1 MAEKIL
7 EMKGITKTFPGVIAN
22 DNVNL
27 ELYAGEIHAL
37 LGENGAGKSTLM
49 NVLTGIYKP
58 EYGEIYHKGKL
69 ISISSPKHAVA
80 IGVGMVHQHFRLIAP
95 LSVAENVMLTSG
107 KCPTIIKEKEMNEAV
122 RKCSEEFGLGLA
134 PEAKI
139 WQLSVGEQQRVEIV
153 KLLYRGAEILILDEP
168 TAVLT
173 PQESIEMFK
182 TLRRMADSGKAVVFI
197 SHKMNEVMENADR
210 ITVLRGGK
218 TIATVTKDEANRE
231 DLTLMMVGHELKKQT
246 DRERGNYGEVILEGT
261 DLCCVNDRGLNALKH
276 VNINLHK
283 GEILGIAGVAGNG
296 QKMLAEVITGLRPLT
311 AGKLVFKGDDVTN
324 ASIKVRKEK
333 GISFVPEDRLGMGL
347 VPALNLMD
355 NLILKDYYHE
365 RFSNKSILKKDEIRK
380 ATEECVAKYNIK
392 NAGIERPVRL
402 MSGGNQ
408 QKLLVAREVSGNA
421 DLLVVA
427 YPVRGLDIGAID
439 AIHEI
444 MLEEKAKGTAIL
456 MISEDLDEVF
466 EMSDNIAVLF
476 DGYMSEKIDPRK
488 TNRIEIGKLMAGEGL
503 GDEEPA
509 SSAAAEA
516 AAVIEEAVEINT
528 AEAEEAAEKKEVG
541 ADE

>member
-58 EYGEIYHKGKL
+58 DYGEIYHKGKL
-69 ISISSPKHAVA
+69 IDISSPKQAVA

-107 KCPTIIKEKEMNEAV
+107 KCPTIINEKEMNEAV
-122 RKCSEEFGLGLA
+122 RQCSEEFGLQLS

-218 TIATVTKDEANRE
+218 TIATVTKAEANRE
-231 DLTLMMVGHELKKQT
+231 DLTLMMVGHDLKKPSE
-246 DRERGNYGEVILEGT
+246 REIGNYGEVILEGT
-261 DLCCVNDRGLNALKH
+261 DLCCNNDRGLSALKH

-296 QKMLAEVITGLRPLT
+296 QRMIAEVITGLRPLT
-311 AGKLVFKGDDVTN
+311 AGKLVFKGTDVTK
-324 ASIKVRKEK
+324 ASIKERKEK
-333 GISFVPEDRLGMGL
+333 GIAFVPEDRLGMGL

-355 NLILKDYYHE
+355 NLILKEYYHP
-365 RFSNKSILKKDEIRK
+365 RYSNKSILKRDEIRK
-380 ATEECVAKYNIK
+380 ATEECVKKYNIK

-408 QKLLVAREVSGNA
+408 QKLLVAREVSGDA

-476 DGYMSEKIDPRK
+476 DGYMSEKIDPRT

-503 GDEEPA
+503 G
-509 SSAAAEA
+509 
-516 AAVIEEAVEINT
+516 
-528 AEAEEAAEKKEVG
+528 EEAAHAVVNAAGAIEEGLEKEAKIAVEAAKEAGVSG
-541 ADE
+541 HE

>member
-58 EYGEIYHKGKL
+58 DSGEIYHKGQPVE
-69 ISISSPKHAVA
+69 IASPKQAVN
-80 IGVGMVHQHFRLIAP
+80 IGIGMVHQHFRLIAP

-107 KCPTIIKEKEMNEAV
+107 KCPTRLNTKQMNAEVKA
-122 RKCSEEFGLGLA
+122 CSEEFGLKLV

-168 TAVLT
+168 SAVLT
-173 PQESIEMFK
+173 PQESVEMFR
-182 TLRRMADSGKAVVFI
+182 TLRVMADSGKAVVFI
-197 SHKMNEVMENADR
+197 SHKMNEVIGNADR

-218 TIATVTKDEANRE
+218 SICTMMAKDTNRDE
-231 DLTLMMVGHELKKQT
+231 LTLLMVGHELANKSN
-246 DRERGNYGEVILEGT
+246 REKCAPGELILRGMEMSAL
-261 DLCCVNDRGLNALKH
+261 NDRGIPALKNA
-276 VNINLHK
+276 NIELHK
-283 GEILGIAGVAGNG
+283 GEIVGIAGVAGNG
-296 QKMLAEVITGLRPLT
+296 QRILAEVLTGLRPMT
-311 AGKLVFKGDDVTN
+311 SGHIEYKGEDISKL
-324 ASIKVRKEK
+324 SIKGRKEK
-333 GISFVPEDRLGMGL
+333 GIAFVPEDRLGMGL
-347 VPALNLMD
+347 VPNLDLMD
-355 NLILKDYYHE
+355 NLILKDY
-365 RFSNKSILKKDEIRK
+365 SNSRYSKNGILKKAEIK
-380 ATEECVAKYNIK
+380 AAAEEVVKEYDIK
-392 NAGIERPVRL
+392 NAGVERPVRL

-408 QKLLVAREVSGNA
+408 QKLLVAREVHGNA
-421 DLLVVA
+421 ELLVVA

-444 MLEEKAKGTAIL
+444 MFREKEKGTSIL

-466 EMSDNIAVLF
+466 EMSDKIGVLF
-476 DGYMSEKIDPRK
+476 DGYLSELIDPAT
-488 TNRIEIGKLMAGEGL
+488 TNRTEIGKLMAGIGL
-503 GDEEPA
+503 GESDG
-509 SSAAAEA
+509 
-516 AAVIEEAVEINT
+516 
-528 AEAEEAAEKKEVG
+528 KEVANG
-541 ADE
+541 

>member
-69 ISISSPKHAVA
+69 IDISSPKHAVA

-107 KCPTIIKEKEMNEAV
+107 KCPTIINEKEMNDAV
-122 RKCSEEFGLGLA
+122 RKCSEEFGLQLS

-218 TIATVTKDEANRE
+218 TIATVTRAEANRE
-231 DLTLMMVGHELKKQT
+231 ELTHMMVGHDLKKPS

-261 DLCCVNDRGLNALKH
+261 DLCCNNDRGLPALKH

-283 GEILGIAGVAGNG
+283 GEILGVAGNG
-296 QKMLAEVITGLRPLT
+296 QRMISEVITGLRPLT
-311 AGKLVFKGDDVTN
+311 AGKLVFKGEDVTK
-324 ASIKVRKEK
+324 ASIKARKEK
-333 GISFVPEDRLGMGL
+333 GIAFVPEDRLGMGL
-347 VPALNLMD
+347 VTALNLMD
-355 NLILKDYYHE
+355 NLILKEYYHP

-380 ATEECVAKYNIK
+380 ATEECVKKYNIK

-408 QKLLVAREVSGNA
+408 QKLLVAREVSGDA

-439 AIHEI
+439 AIHQI

-466 EMSDNIAVLF
+466 EMSDNIVVLF
-476 DGYMSEKIDPRK
+476 DGYMSDKIDPLK

-503 GDEEPA
+503 GEETVA
-509 SSAAAEA
+509 HDVAKAESVIEDVIEKDTQEAAEA
-516 AAVIEEAVEINT
+516 AG
-528 AEAEEAAEKKEVG
+528 EVS
-541 ADE
+541 ANE

>member
-58 EYGEIYHKGKL
+58 DYGEIYHKGKL
-69 ISISSPKHAVA
+69 IDISSPKQAVA

-107 KCPTIIKEKEMNEAV
+107 KCPTIINEKEMNEAV
-122 RKCSEEFGLGLA
+122 RQCSEEFGLQLS

-218 TIATVTKDEANRE
+218 TIATVTKAEANRE
-231 DLTLMMVGHELKKQT
+231 DLTLMMVGHDLKKPSE
-246 DRERGNYGEVILEGT
+246 REIGNYGEVILEGT
-261 DLCCVNDRGLNALKH
+261 DLCCNNDRGLSALKH

-296 QKMLAEVITGLRPLT
+296 QRMIAEVITGLRPLT
-311 AGKLVFKGDDVTN
+311 AGKLVFKGTDVTK
-324 ASIKVRKEK
+324 ASIKERKEK
-333 GISFVPEDRLGMGL
+333 GIAFVPEDRLGMGL

-355 NLILKDYYHE
+355 NLILKEYYHP
-365 RFSNKSILKKDEIRK
+365 RYSNKSILKRDEIRK
-380 ATEECVAKYNIK
+380 ATEECVKKYNIK

-408 QKLLVAREVSGNA
+408 QKLLVAREVSGDA

-476 DGYMSEKIDPRK
+476 DGYMSEKIDPRT

-503 GDEEPA
+503 GEEA
-509 SSAAAEA
+509 AHAVVNAAEA
-516 AAVIEEAVEINT
+516 IEEGLEKEAEIAVE
-528 AEAEEAAEKKEVG
+528 AAKEAGVSGHE
-541 ADE
+541 

>member
-58 EYGEIYHKGKL
+58 DYGEIYHKGKL
-69 ISISSPKHAVA
+69 IDITSPKQAVA

-107 KCPTIIKEKEMNEAV
+107 KCPTIIKEKEMNDAV
-122 RKCSEEFGLGLA
+122 RKCSEEFGLQLS
-134 PEAKI
+134 PDAKI

-218 TIATVTKDEANRE
+218 TIATVTKAEANRE
-231 DLTLMMVGHELKKQT
+231 DLTLMMVGHELKKQS

-261 DLCCVNDRGLNALKH
+261 DLCCNNDRGLPALKH

-296 QKMLAEVITGLRPLT
+296 QRMICEAITGLRPLT
-311 AGKLVFKGDDVTN
+311 AGKLVFKGTDVTK
-324 ASIKVRKEK
+324 ASIKERKEK
-333 GISFVPEDRLGMGL
+333 GIAFVPEDRLGMGL

-355 NLILKDYYHE
+355 NLILKEYYHP
-365 RFSNKSILKKDEIRK
+365 RFSNKSLLKRDDIRK
-380 ATEECVAKYNIK
+380 ATEECVKKYNIK

-408 QKLLVAREVSGNA
+408 QKLLVAREVSGDA

-476 DGYMSEKIDPRK
+476 DGYMSEKIDPRT

-503 GDEEPA
+503 GEETVAA
-509 SSAAAEA
+509 SVKEA
-516 AAVIEEAVEINT
+516 AGAIEEGLEKEAVE
-528 AEAEEAAEKKEVG
+528 AVEAAKEAGVSG
-541 ADE
+541 NE

>member
-58 EYGEIYHKGKL
+58 DYGEIYHKGKL
-69 ISISSPKHAVA
+69 IDISSPKQAVA

-107 KCPTIIKEKEMNEAV
+107 KCPTIINEKEMNEAV
-122 RKCSEEFGLGLA
+122 RQCSEEFGLQLS

-173 PQESIEMFK
+173 PQESIEMFR

-218 TIATVTKDEANRE
+218 TIATVTKAEANRE
-231 DLTLMMVGHELKKQT
+231 DLTLMMVGHDLKKPSE
-246 DRERGNYGEVILEGT
+246 REIGNYGEVILEGT
-261 DLCCVNDRGLNALKH
+261 DLCCNNDRGLSALKH

-296 QKMLAEVITGLRPLT
+296 QRMIAEVITGLRPLT
-311 AGKLVFKGDDVTN
+311 AGKRVFKGTDVTK
-324 ASIKVRKEK
+324 ASIKERKEK
-333 GISFVPEDRLGMGL
+333 GIAFVPEDRLGMGL

-355 NLILKDYYHE
+355 NLILKEYYHP
-365 RFSNKSILKKDEIRK
+365 RYSNKSILKRDEIRK
-380 ATEECVAKYNIK
+380 ATEECVKKYNIK

-408 QKLLVAREVSGNA
+408 QKLLVAREVSGDA

-444 MLEEKAKGTAIL
+444 MLEEKATGTAIL

-476 DGYMSEKIDPRK
+476 DGYMSEKIDPRT

-503 GDEEPA
+503 GEEA
-509 SSAAAEA
+509 AHAVVNAAEA
-516 AAVIEEAVEINT
+516 IEEGLEKEAEIAVE
-528 AEAEEAAEKKEVG
+528 AAKEAGVSGHE
-541 ADE
+541 